1 MTFSGMRELNSGVLC
16 FDKFLRKQWQC
27 LKLFF
32 PFKAYWVFA
41 SSRYDICEKRLG
53 GCPRPVAVSST
64 MLCTAGH
71 RSSNNQI
78 LKYCNMTFFFFQSFL
93 SVIWKACIDQLKL
106 EYFFL
111 VSEAVLSLPILK
123 HWKKPHYKIY
133 TISSCMFYRNNFWM
147 PRSWICE

>member
-78 LKYCNMTFFFFQSFL
+78 LKYCNMTFFFPEFP
-93 SVIWKACIDQLKL
+93 VCYLKGL
-106 EYFFL
+106 HRPVKVGVFFP
-111 VSEAVLSLPILK
+111 SQ
-123 HWKKPHYKIY
+123 
-133 TISSCMFYRNNFWM
+133 
-147 PRSWICE
+147 